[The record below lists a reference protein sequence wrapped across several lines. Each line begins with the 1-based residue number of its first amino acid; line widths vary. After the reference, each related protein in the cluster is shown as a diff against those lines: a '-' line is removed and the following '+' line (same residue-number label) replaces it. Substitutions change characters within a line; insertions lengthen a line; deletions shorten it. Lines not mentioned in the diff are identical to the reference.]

1 MGGFGKWEEAREWEG
16 EGNVM
21 YVFQSYS
28 IFDYKEEG
36 DSTEGVERKCVYRV
50 RATLWVD
57 LRDWEGGRV
66 QHIDTILLL
75 GRYSV
80 LEMAN
85 GSKR

>member
-1 MGGFGKWEEAREWEG
+1 MQVGLLDGGKGMGGG
-16 EGNVM
+16 
-21 YVFQSYS
+21 
-28 IFDYKEEG
+28 
-36 DSTEGVERKCVYRV
+36 RKCDERCFKAIVYSNIGRKATLPRV

-66 QHIDTILLL
+66 QSIDTILLL

-85 GSKR
+85 GSKC